1 MRSESTERSRST
13 HPIVGPAPFANR
25 RTAVARLGMVP
36 IRSFFPVATLVVIL
50 GSVAWGP
57 WVSLALTAA
66 LWFAIDALE
75 NAFLGDRRS

>member
-1 MRSESTERSRST
+1 
-13 HPIVGPAPFANR
+13 
-25 RTAVARLGMVP
+25 MVP